1 MPMLEWNDSLNVN
14 VEKIDTQH
22 KELVSMVNDLF
33 DAMTGGAN
41 DSVATELV
49 GRLKEYAIYHFDMEE
64 RLMEEYKY
72 PDVQDHIPKHND
84 FRNKAAQIEADC
96 NSGKFA
102 ISMDLLNF
110 LSDWLVTHINGT
122 DKQLGE
128 FLNKAAVY

>member
-1 MPMLEWNDSLNVN
+1 MPMLEWDDSLNVN

-22 KELVSMVNDLF
+22 KELVNMVNDLF

-41 DSVATELV
+41 DLVATDLV
-49 GRLKEYAIYHFDMEE
+49 GRLKEYALHHFATEE
-64 RLMEEYKY
+64 KYMEEYKY
-72 PDVQDHIPKHND
+72 PDAQDHIPKHDD

-96 NSGKFA
+96 NSGNFA

-122 DKQLGE
+122 DKKFGE
-128 FLNKAAVY
+128 FLNKAEVH